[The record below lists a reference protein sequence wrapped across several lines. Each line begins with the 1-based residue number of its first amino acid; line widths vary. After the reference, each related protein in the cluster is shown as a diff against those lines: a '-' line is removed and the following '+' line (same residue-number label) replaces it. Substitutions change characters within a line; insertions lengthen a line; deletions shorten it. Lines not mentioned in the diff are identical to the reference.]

1 MATETQPLQRDTE
14 QLSNDHRTGVWRYLR
29 FLGCSPELA
38 DDLTQETFVAA
49 MQGPFED
56 RSRAETSAWL
66 RTTARNLYLGTL
78 RNEDRNV
85 VLANPEIAESVWTR
99 HEREDGGDSSVDA
112 LRECLETLDGRAKQA
127 VQLQYRERKSRIDIA
142 EILDMKPD
150 GVKTLLR
157 RTRTLLK
164 NCIQRKLES

>member
-1 MATETQPLQRDTE
+1 MATETQPLQRDLE
-14 QLSNDHRTGVWRYLR
+14 QLSHDHRLGVWRYLR

-38 DDLTQETFVAA
+38 DDLSQETFVAA

-66 RTTARNLYLGTL
+66 RTTARNLYLGML
-78 RNEDRNV
+78 RSQDQNV
-85 VLANPEIAESVWTR
+85 VLDNPEVADSVW
-99 HEREDGGDSSVDA
+99 ERFERDDGGEHSLLA
-112 LRECLETLDGRAKQA
+112 LRDCLDTLEGRGKEA
-127 VQLQYRERKSRIDIA
+127 VQLQYKERKSRLDIA
-142 EILDMKPD
+142 AILDMKPD

-157 RTRTLLK
+157 RTRALLK

>member
-14 QLSNDHRTGVWRYLR
+14 QLSNDHRVGVWRYLR

-78 RNEDRNV
+78 RSEDRNV
-85 VLANPEIAESVWTR
+85 VLANPEVAESVWTQF
-99 HEREDGGDSSVDA
+99 EQNDGGNRSVDA
-112 LRECLETLDGRAKQA
+112 LRDCLETLDGRAQQA
-127 VQLQYRERKSRIDIA
+127 VQLQYRERKSRVDIA

-157 RTRTLLK
+157 RTRALLK